1 MGNNIINNEL
11 FKSSNLIIQ
20 ICYTIFSS
28 ILTVESFL
36 LGWIIWPLIP
46 INVGVVV
53 TWGMF
58 LKRTMTGYHR
68 IWICAVL
75 LMGTFFYYGTY
86 STSAFDLAIVMAA
99 VIMLFTITGN
109 KKIITLL
116 QLTYFVTMG
125 YCVTL
130 LAMEGATFDIL
141 MVTRIMMH
149 CSMILMIGAISKT
162 IIEKWFAVLNT
173 ADEEIEQLTDSTER
187 LNDFLTNVSHELRTP
202 VNAVIGLTGVCID
215 KEDKEDIRK
224 DMESVQNA
232 GRRVAEQISDIL
244 DYSEID
250 RGKLVKNSEDYM
262 VSSLMNDLINDI
274 TPHTKK
280 EVELIIDIDPSI
292 PAAMN
297 SDVAKLKKILKSL
310 ITNGIKYTNE
320 GGVYVKMDTEKHEY
334 GVNLQIEIS
343 DTGVGMTD
351 EELEHICDHFY
362 QADSGRSRVG
372 GGLGLGMSI
381 VRGFVTS
388 MGGFMTVRSKPDEG
402 TTVRVSL
409 PQKVVDSSSCMSI
422 AEPDKL
428 CLAAFLHIDKFENP
442 RVREYYN
449 SCLYNVIKGLGI
461 QMHRVENA
469 ENLKVLADSVNITHL
484 FVGEN
489 EYKENTELI
498 ESLTSDM
505 VVVLVTSPGYIRPA
519 GSRVRILEK
528 PFYCFPIVSAL
539 NSDIGSKDISKGQMM
554 INNVHALVVDDEPM
568 NLIVAKS
575 IFKRYGMKVT
585 TANSGPESIEACR
598 NELFDIIFMDHMMG
612 GMDGVEAMKR
622 IRSDV
627 SGLGHNVPIVALTA
641 NAMSSAKQ
649 MFMSVGF
656 DGFVSKPIEIE
667 ELERVLKK
675 LLPMSSITYV
685 KESDIPKAPDTD
697 AVAEIKEEVKT
708 PAPQQAPS
716 QPSTLRGKLK
726 AGNIDVETGLHYC
739 AGDLEFYKTLLL
751 QIATEAKDKITVLNR
766 SYINKDWKNYEI
778 VIHAVKS
785 TTKTIGALA
794 LSEDALAL
802 ENAAKEINIDYI
814 VNNHERVIKDFEN
827 LRQTILNALG
837 KEEEISEPDDEV
849 MEFGPGQ
856 DVESED
862 MIDDDEI
869 FEFNPDGEEN

>member
-20 ICYTIFSS
+20 ICYTIFSL

-36 LGWIIWPLIP
+36 LGWIVWPLIP

-58 LKRTMTGYHR
+58 LHKSMSGYHR

-109 KKIITLL
+109 KTIISLF

-130 LAMEGATFDIL
+130 LAMEGNEFGIL
-141 MVTRIMMH
+141 MTTRIMMH
-149 CSMILMIGAISKT
+149 CSMILMIGWISKT
-162 IIEKWFAVLNT
+162 IIEKWFAVLST
-173 ADEEIEQLTDSTER
+173 ADEEINNLTESTER

-215 KEDKEDIRK
+215 KEDKEDVRK
-224 DMESVQNA
+224 DMESVRSA

-262 VSSLMNDLINDI
+262 VSSLMNDLITDLADYKRNDI
-274 TPHTKK
+274 
-280 EVELIIDIDPSI
+280 ELIIDIDPSI
-292 PAAMN
+292 PASMN

-310 ITNGIKYTNE
+310 ITNGLKYTNA
-320 GGVYVKMDTEKHEY
+320 GGVYVKMDTEPQEY
-334 GVNLQIEIS
+334 GVNLKIEVS
-343 DTGVGMTD
+343 DTGIGMTR
-351 EELEHICDHFY
+351 EEMEHVYDQFY
-362 QADSGRSRVG
+362 QADSGRSRVS

-388 MGGFMTVRSKPDEG
+388 MGGFMTVNSKVDEG
-402 TTVRVSL
+402 TTVRVSI
-409 PQKVVDSSSCMSI
+409 PQKVVDSASCMSI
-422 AEPDKL
+422 ANPDQL
-428 CLAAFLHIDKFENP
+428 CLAAFLHIDKYENP

-449 SCLYNVIKGLGI
+449 SCVLNVVRGLGI
-461 QMHRVENA
+461 QMHRVDNPQ
-469 ENLKVLADSVNITHL
+469 NLKVLCDSVKVTHL
-484 FVGEN
+484 FVGEE
-489 EYKENTELI
+489 EYTNNRELI
-498 ESLTSDM
+498 EGYTSEM
-505 VVVLVTSPGYIRPA
+505 VVVLVAHKGFVLPA
-519 GSRVRILEK
+519 GSRVRFLEK

-539 NSDIGSKDISKGQMM
+539 NSDIGNKDISKGQMRVSN
-554 INNVHALVVDDEPM
+554 IHALVVDDEPM

-575 IFKRYGMKVT
+575 IFKRYGMKVS
-585 TANSGPESIEACR
+585 TAASGPESIEACR
-598 NELFDIIFMDHMMG
+598 HELFDIIFMDHMMG

-622 IRSDV
+622 IRSDS

-649 MFMSVGF
+649 MFLSVGF
-656 DGFVSKPIEIE
+656 DGFVSKPIELE

-675 LLPMSSITYV
+675 LLPLSSISYV
-685 KESDIPKAPDTD
+685 QQDDIP
-697 AVAEIKEEVKT
+697 AEPAEDDEESANETAQPVQEI
-708 PAPQQAPS
+708 PQPM
-716 QPSTLRGKLK
+716 TLRGKLK

-739 AGDLEFYKTLLL
+739 AGDLEFYETLLL
-751 QIATEAKDKITVLNR
+751 QIATESKDKITSLNR
-766 SYINKDWKNYEI
+766 SYVNKDWKNYEI

-785 TTKTIGALA
+785 TTKTIGAVS
-794 LSEDALAL
+794 LSDDALAL
-802 ENAAKEINIDYI
+802 ENAAKETNIDYI
-814 VNNHERVIKDFEN
+814 INNHERVIKDLEN
-827 LRQTILNALG
+827 LRTTILSALN
-837 KEEEISEPDDEV
+837 KEDDSPEPEDEV

-856 DVESED
+856 EPEVLEFGDS
-862 MIDDDEI
+862 DEV
-869 FEFNPDGEEN
+869 FEFNPDSEEN